1 LRSNLTEVGR
11 KLPSYDRS
19 MKKIVASYFACL
31 AAFFVSRQDETEIT
45 KGFGPPRN
53 IPKLSFA

>member
-1 LRSNLTEVGR
+1 
-11 KLPSYDRS
+11 
-19 MKKIVASYFACL
+19 MKKIAASYFACL

>member
-1 LRSNLTEVGR
+1 
-11 KLPSYDRS
+11 

-53 IPKLSFA
+53 IPKLSFAQVFTVRYASSVTLAFGCA